1 MTLRATVEREVA
13 MRYRDGADAGSDRP
27 AFVRAGSGVTWWKG
41 RLAVVQDD
49 TAFIALVDPE
59 TGLADAIALPSA
71 DGVRQFGKDRGN
83 KHLKP
88 DLEAVLT
95 LPDGR
100 LVAFGSGSTP
110 ARERLLVLG
119 VEAAPRWVDAS
130 PLYRAL
136 REARE
141 FSGSEL
147 NIEGAMVRGD
157 RVILF
162 QRGNGATIDGVA
174 PVNATVAL
182 SLGELIV
189 SLSRW
194 ESGEA
199 APSPALGDVRAYDL
213 GTVANVA
220 LSFTDATPWSAE
232 HPGRVAW
239 IGAAEDSPD
248 TYRDGE
254 CVGAAL
260 GWIDPDGGVMQAP
273 LRTPDGALYT
283 TKAEG
288 LVFDRDDPTVAWVVC
303 DVDDPTRPSC
313 LCRVRVVTG

>member
-1 MTLRATVEREVA
+1 
-13 MRYRDGADAGSDRP
+13 MRYREGADAGTDRP
-27 AFVRAGSGVTWWKG
+27 AFVRAGSGVTWWQG

-59 TGLADAIALPSA
+59 TGLADAIALPST
-71 DGVRQFGKDRGN
+71 DGVRQFGSDRGN

-100 LVAFGSGSTP
+100 LLAFGSGSTS
-110 ARERLLVLG
+110 ARERLLLLDVHG
-119 VEAAPRWVDAS
+119 SPKWVDAS
-130 PLYRAL
+130 PLYLAL

-157 RVILF
+157 RVSLF
-162 QRGNGATIDGVA
+162 QRGNGATVDGVP
-174 PVNATVAL
+174 PVNATVVL
-182 SLGELIV
+182 SLRELLA
-189 SLSRW
+189 SLSHW
-194 ESGEA
+194 ELGLD
-199 APSPALGDVRAYDL
+199 APSPALGEVRAYDL
-213 GTVANVA
+213 GTVAGVA
-220 LSFTDATPWSAE
+220 LSFTDATPWSAA
-232 HPGRVAW
+232 HPGRIAW

-260 GWIDPDGGVMQAP
+260 GWIDPDGSVAQAP
-273 LRTPDGALYT
+273 LRSPDGELYT

>member
-1 MTLRATVEREVA
+1 MLRATVEREVA
-13 MRYRDGADAGSDRP
+13 MRYRDGADAGTDRP
-27 AFVRAGSGVTWWKG
+27 AFVRAGSGVTWWQG

-49 TAFIALVDPE
+49 AAFIALVDPE
-59 TGLADAIALPSA
+59 TGLADAIALPST
-71 DGVRQFGKDRGN
+71 DGVRQFGSDRGN
-83 KHLKP
+83 KRLKP

-100 LVAFGSGSTP
+100 LLAFGSGSTP
-110 ARERLLVLG
+110 ARERLLLLG
-119 VEAAPRWVDAS
+119 VDGSPRWVDAA

-136 REARE
+136 REARA

-157 RVILF
+157 GVCLF
-162 QRGNGATIDGVA
+162 QRGNGATVDGVA
-174 PVNATVAL
+174 PVNATVV
-182 SLGELIV
+182 V
-189 SLSRW
+189 SLAELLTSLARW
-194 ESGEA
+194 EQGLDA
-199 APSPALGDVRAYDL
+199 ASPALGEVRAYDL
-213 GTVANVA
+213 GSVAGVA
-220 LSFTDATPWSAE
+220 LSFTDATPWSAA
-232 HPGRVAW
+232 HPGRIAW

-260 GWIDPDGGVMQAP
+260 GWIEPDGSVAQAP
-273 LRTPDGALYT
+273 LRTIDGALFT

-288 LVFDRDDPTVAWVVC
+288 LVFDRDDPSVAWVVC